1 MENSTS
7 FFDAIKQG
15 NLAAVESLLSQNP
28 ELASAR
34 DAGGASAVLTAIY
47 YGQPAAADLLIARG
61 APLDL
66 FEACAAGR
74 LEVVRRLVDQD
85 PARVNAWAPDGFQP
99 LGLAC
104 FFGHAEIAKL
114 LLEHGAEVN
123 SPSRNPLKVQ
133 PLNSAAAAQ
142 NLEIARLLLN
152 HGADPNARQGEDFTP
167 LHAAG
172 QNGQV
177 EMIRLLLERG
187 ANPRSASA
195 DGKTAYDLAVEN
207 GHAEAAELLRM

>member
-1 MENSTS
+1 MENATS

-15 NLAAVESLLSQNP
+15 NLAAVENLLSQNP
-28 ELASAR
+28 ELINAKDS
-34 DAGGASAVLTAIY
+34 GGASAVLTAVY
-47 YGQPAAADLLIARG
+47 YGQPALADLLIARG

-74 LEVVRRLVDQD
+74 LEVVRGLVDQS
-85 PARVNAWAPDGFQP
+85 PAQVNAWAPDGFQP

-104 FFGHAEIAKL
+104 FFGHKEIAKL
-114 LLEHGAEVN
+114 LLERSAEVN

-142 NLEIARLLLN
+142 NLDIARLLLD

-177 EMIRLLLERG
+177 GMIRRLLERG

-207 GHAEAAELLRM
+207 GHTEAAQLLKV

>member
-1 MENSTS
+1 M
-7 FFDAIKQG
+7 
-15 NLAAVESLLSQNP
+15 
-28 ELASAR
+28 
-34 DAGGASAVLTAIY
+34 
-47 YGQPAAADLLIARG
+47 ADLLIARG
-61 APLDL
+61 ASLDL
-66 FEACAAGR
+66 LEASAAGR
-74 LEVVRRLVDQD
+74 LEVVRKLVEQSPDQ
-85 PARVNAWAPDGFQP
+85 VNAWAADGFQP

-104 FFGHAEIAKL
+104 FFGHQEVAKL
-114 LLEHGAEVN
+114 LLERGAEVN

-142 NLEIARLLLN
+142 NLEIARLLLD

-177 EMIRLLLERG
+177 AMIRLLLERG

-195 DGKTAYDLAVEN
+195 DGKTAYDLAVES
-207 GHAEAAELLRM
+207 GHTEAAQMLKG